1 MRTKKDYPQHPV
13 IQNLR
18 KIMNDKE
25 LKQEAVASYAGID
38 PSQMSKVMKGEV
50 QISLWQLSNIA
61 TGLGMELIDL
71 FTYPEKYVPAEKQ
84 DENVTA
90 MLTIQL
96 RGEKKEKVLRAVFG
110 DKNLKLLD
118 LE

>member
-1 MRTKKDYPQHPV
+1 
-13 IQNLR
+13 
-18 KIMNDKE
+18 
-25 LKQEAVASYAGID
+25 
-38 PSQMSKVMKGEV
+38 
-50 QISLWQLSNIA
+50 
-61 TGLGMELIDL
+61 MELIDL

-118 LE
+118 IK

>member
-13 IQNLR
+13 IQNIR
-18 KIMNDKE
+18 KLMNDRG
-25 LKQEAVASYAGID
+25 LTQEAIASYAGID

-61 TGLGMELIDL
+61 TGLGMDLIDL
-71 FTYPEKYVPAEKQ
+71 FTYPQKYVPADGKQ
-84 DENVTA
+84 DGITA

-96 RGEKKEKVLRAVFG
+96 DPEKKEKVLRAVFG

-118 LE
+118 LK